1 MWMKLLTMQ
10 SEKELL
16 RLISKVEKTLFVFS
30 KWKQTYNLIIIV
42 RFCHRWSQSY
52 FYSRCVVLLLIYI
65 ESSIYSEPTIAKFFG
80 YQIWRLPEMMFSFIC
95 NIIFKSKR
103 FTAFVFVFMQTQ
115 NGIGTTPNDETSL
128 QEMIRVIISCSNLST
143 DVADAFVKIK
153 PYLQRHLESM
163 DVK

>member
-65 ESSIYSEPTIAKFFG
+65 ESSIYSEPTNVKFFG
-80 YQIWRLPEMMFSFIC
+80 VLAIKYEDYLKWCFHL
-95 NIIFKSKR
+95 
-103 FTAFVFVFMQTQ
+103 FV
-115 NGIGTTPNDETSL
+115 
-128 QEMIRVIISCSNLST
+128 ISYSNLNVLLHSYLCSC
-143 DVADAFVKIK
+143 K
-153 PYLQRHLESM
+153 PKTELVLLQTMKQVCRKWYAS
-163 DVK
+163 